1 MKFGI
6 YSIRDKL
13 SGYMNIFLER
23 SDVLAQRGFST
34 VVNDCGSA
42 IYCNPGDYDLY
53 KLGSFDTDSGVITAN
68 NPDFVCSASN
78 LFNGVKEDK

>member
-1 MKFGI
+1 MMYKI
-6 YSIRDKL
+6 YSVRDKL

-23 SDVLAQRGFST
+23 SDALAERGFSA
-34 VVNDCGSA
+34 VVNDSSSS

-53 KLGSFDTDSGVITAN
+53 KLGSFNTDSGVIIAD
-68 NPDFVCSASN
+68 NPDFVCSASS